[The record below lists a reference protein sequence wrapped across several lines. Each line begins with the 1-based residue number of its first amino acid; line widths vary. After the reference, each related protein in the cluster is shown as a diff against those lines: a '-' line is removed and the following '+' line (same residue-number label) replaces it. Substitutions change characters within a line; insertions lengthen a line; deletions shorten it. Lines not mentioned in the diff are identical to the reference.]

1 MLRKIFHVF
10 KGMKD
15 RFDANMPWTTFLIG
29 NEFIVYQW
37 SRGQVDKV
45 SNYTQPAPALTM
57 QERRFESRS
66 RQCQF

>member
-29 NEFIVYQW
+29 NAFIVYQW

-45 SNYTQPAPALTM
+45 LDP
-57 QERRFESRS
+57 
-66 RQCQF
+66 